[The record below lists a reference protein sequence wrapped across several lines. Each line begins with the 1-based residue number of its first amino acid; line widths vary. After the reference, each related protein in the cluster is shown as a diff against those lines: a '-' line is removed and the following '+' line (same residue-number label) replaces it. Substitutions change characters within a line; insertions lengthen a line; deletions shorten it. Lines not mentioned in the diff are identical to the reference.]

1 MEDNEAPR
9 DLTNDQTS
17 KLQTLLHKVLNNDQS
32 EDASDILDYSLAM
45 VSNGKSVKYIAD
57 ELKSME
63 MDICAGSVADEMG
76 TVIGSFLRNMPSEA
90 LTSTAAEPKEEESN
104 ENQESLDSG
113 SKMKS
118 LKATRGENALTMSG
132 ALGTKKKPKKDNPK
146 VKPRHNALMA
156 SGALGS
162 SREGNGGNK
171 SKLQSQSKNNRPNP
185 KKGGGGNGRSIASE
199 AFKRLAQQRDH
210 ERPSP
215 RGRGGGRGGRG
226 GRGGERRH
234 DNRVGGRD
242 GRGDGRGHQDRHGGR
257 KRQGDWDERNG
268 RDPGPGRNG
277 AGRMRGGRG
286 HDNDG
291 KQSDFNSRDRN
302 AGRMSTGRDDF
313 RNKGGRGSEFGRGPS
328 SWNENKRARVI
339 EQQGEHFNNQMQWQD
354 NASDLNKGPQNYSY
368 VRNASRGGR
377 GSGSEINSTT
387 PMVPSGTKIAPKP
400 STNQATQEAAAASP
414 SPLIASEFGTAK
426 LSYGGRGYGGFGGRG
441 FRGRGRGGRGFPGRG
456 NVVAMLAAKTWTRSK
471 PTTGED
477 SSGT

>member
-1 MEDNEAPR
+1 MEENEAPR
-9 DLTNDQTS
+9 DLTTDQTS

-76 TVIGSFLRNMPSEA
+76 TAIGSFLRNMPSEA
-90 LTSTAAEPKEEESN
+90 LTLNAAEPKE
-104 ENQESLDSG
+104 G

-132 ALGTKKKPKKDNPK
+132 ALGTKKKPTRDNSK
-146 VKPRHNALMA
+146 VKTRHNALMA

-162 SREGNGGNK
+162 SRDGNGGNK
-171 SKLQSQSKNNRPNP
+171 SKFQSQSKNNRPNP

-215 RGRGGGRGGRG
+215 RGRGGGRSGRG
-226 GRGGERRH
+226 GRGGDRRH
-234 DNRVGGRD
+234 DNREGVRD
-242 GRGDGRGHQDRHGGR
+242 GRGDGRGHRDQHGGR
-257 KRQGDWDERNG
+257 KRQGNWDERNG
-268 RDPGPGRNG
+268 RNPGPGRNG
-277 AGRMRGGRG
+277 DGDGRIRGGRG

-291 KQSDFNSRDRN
+291 IKSNFDSRDRN
-302 AGRMSTGRDDF
+302 VGRMSTGRDGF
-313 RNKGGRGSEFGRGPS
+313 RNLGGGGSEFERGPS

-339 EQQGEHFNNQMQWQD
+339 QQQGEQFNNQTQWQG
-354 NASDLNKGPQNYSY
+354 NARDLNKRPQNYSY
-368 VRNASRGGR
+368 VRNPSRGGR

-387 PMVPSGTKIAPKP
+387 PKAPSGTKSAPKP

-426 LSYGGRGYGGFGGRG
+426 LSYGGRGYGAFAGRG

-456 NVVAMLAAKTWTRSK
+456 DVVAMLAAKTWTRSK
-471 PTTGED
+471 PTAGEK